1 MGWNVLGDLEKQKK
15 CIKKELDK
23 CRRGFANTENL
34 SREAILSFRLE
45 KVEEQLDCFW
55 RQRAHVR
62 WLREGDKTRC
72 CFMQFVRREEEIG

>member
-1 MGWNVLGDLEKQKK
+1 MGDLEKQKK
-15 CIKKELDK
+15 CIKKEQDK
-23 CRRGFANTENL
+23 CRGGLANTENL

-45 KVEEQLDCFW
+45 KVEEEQLDCFW

-72 CFMQFVRREEEIG
+72 SFMQYVRRGEEEIG